1 MSLVGHR
8 NRPLVAG
15 LLVVAA
21 IGVSACSDAPRGE
34 AGGAEPA
41 RVEPIKG
48 TDLNRVILT
57 PEATK
62 RLGIRTGLV
71 RRHGARGT
79 VMPYGAVLYS
89 ADGST
94 FTYTSPAPRVYVR
107 APIRVERIDGD
118 DAILSKG
125 PPIGTDVVTVGSQ
138 ELFGSEF
145 EVEED

>member
-1 MSLVGHR
+1 MSLVRRR

-21 IGVSACSDAPRGE
+21 IGVSACSDSPRSEGSS
-34 AGGAEPA
+34 AEPA
-41 RVEPIKG
+41 KVEPIKG

-62 RLGIRTGLV
+62 RLGIRTGVV
-71 RRHGARGT
+71 RRHGAHGT
-79 VMPYGAVLYS
+79 VMPYGAVLYN

-107 APIRVERIDGD
+107 ARIRVERIDGD

-125 PPIGTDVVTVGSQ
+125 PPIGTNVVTVGSQ
-138 ELFGSEF
+138 ELFGSEY